1 MGYRVS
7 EQTRLQQITAEI
19 FVSEGLDGAINID
32 RESFNYAHPH
42 YQYLVKWLH
51 SALRQL
57 ANRHKEIGKTLRSNN
72 LAVQGQKVREKVEER
87 VETALK
93 ARGVED
99 VPEVMLVEPAK
110 QSEIR
115 KLRSEGTIAMR
126 KDVVMPPSS
135 AKHKTSAG
143 DEQQKIAEKKAVAII
158 QLLHGWGLLEKLSYQ
173 EQEKLIRDILEIVL
187 LEN

>member
-1 MGYRVS
+1 M
-7 EQTRLQQITAEI
+7 
-19 FVSEGLDGAINID
+19 
-32 RESFNYAHPH
+32 
-42 YQYLVKWLH
+42 
-51 SALRQL
+51 
-57 ANRHKEIGKTLRSNN
+57 
-72 LAVQGQKVREKVEER
+72 EER

-99 VPEVMLVEPAK
+99 VPEVVLVEPAK
-110 QSEIR
+110 QSEMR

-126 KDVVMPPSS
+126 KDVVMPPSP
-135 AKHKTSAG
+135 AKYKTSAD
-143 DEQQKIAEKKAVAII
+143 DERQKLAEKKAVAIV